1 MDTAVALVQ
10 TYLQLNGYFTVTEF
24 PVIESSRRGGRCVT
38 DLDVLAVRFRDA
50 GYDVVRGVHTRPMSD
65 STFQPDPVLGC
76 PAGEPDMIVG
86 EIKEGAAHFNAAT
99 LDAPVLEVAL
109 SRFGCCPTT
118 HASHVARE
126 LLDRGE
132 AKTPSGH
139 TIRMLAFGGAD
150 QPHRERQW
158 RTIPMSHVI
167 QFIRRFLRDHWD
179 VLHHAQFKDST
190 LALMALLEKWETPSA
205 SLAGT

>member
-24 PVIESSRRGGRCVT
+24 PVIESAGRGGRSVT
-38 DLDVLAVRFRDA
+38 DLDILAVRFRNA
-50 GYDVVRGVHTRPMSD
+50 GYDVMRGQHRRTMPGGPVET
-65 STFQPDPVLGC
+65 DPALGC

-86 EIKEGAAHFNAAT
+86 EVKEGTAHFNAAT
-99 LDAPVLEVAL
+99 LDPPVLEIAL
-109 SRFGCCPTT
+109 SRFGCCPPA
-118 HASHVARE
+118 HAPEIARQ
-126 LLDRGE
+126 LLERGE

-139 TIRMLAFGGAD
+139 RIRMVAFGGAE

-158 RTIPMSHVI
+158 RTVPMSHVI
-167 QFIRRFLRDHWD
+167 RFIRTFLREHWD

-190 LALMALLEKWETPSA
+190 LGLLALLEKWDAPNGASTSA
-205 SLAGT
+205 

>member
-10 TYLQLNGYFTVTEF
+10 TYLQLNGYITVTEF

-38 DLDVLAVRFRDA
+38 DLDVLAVRFRNA
-50 GYDVVRGVHTRPMSD
+50 GYEVLRGNNSKPMSE
-65 STFQPDPVLGC
+65 SALEPDPVLGC
-76 PAGEPDMIVG
+76 PTGEPDMIVG
-86 EIKEGAAHFNAAT
+86 EVKEGAAHFNAAT
-99 LDAPVLEVAL
+99 LDAAVLEVAL
-109 SRFGCCPTT
+109 ARFGCCPAE
-118 HASHVARE
+118 HARHVARE

-132 AKTPSGH
+132 ARTPSGH
-139 TIRMLAFGGAD
+139 RIRMVAFGGAD

-167 QFIRRFLRDHWD
+167 QFIQRFLHDQWD

-190 LALMALLEKWETPSA
+190 LALMALLQKWDGA
-205 SLAGT
+205 SRAPAGT